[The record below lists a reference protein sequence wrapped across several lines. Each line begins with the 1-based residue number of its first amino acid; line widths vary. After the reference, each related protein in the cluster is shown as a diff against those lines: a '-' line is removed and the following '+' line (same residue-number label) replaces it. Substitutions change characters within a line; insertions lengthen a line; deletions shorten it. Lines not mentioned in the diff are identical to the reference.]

1 MVCHRDTS
9 GGSTLSD
16 PESNLTSNPS
26 EEISSPKLGP
36 FWWGLM
42 VLSLGML
49 GWGLRPF
56 PLDTRDV
63 TLEQA
68 LARGQLDRAV
78 EILQA
83 RQEDAPPEGHLVED
97 DSGQQDEHTSA
108 PEVHLSSDA
117 WSWAEVAF
125 VGGGLDVMPSLEALR
140 SVQPSEGTVQRVY
153 ACLYESHDL
162 ARLEL
167 VLDWVEDDLV
177 AFPPPDPDRLE
188 YEFAHHPGNVNVARF
203 PASQG
208 LSAVTRRDL
217 FRTPL
222 RPDDLPDAL
231 MTKDS
236 PQDEWREWLLAACL
250 RTPNQWSSMAQMLLD
265 VGHDDADLVLLAAG
279 HFPELGLEPDR
290 RQFLEHLG
298 FLMQPDRA
306 PGIPVGRGQYV
317 ALLNAF
323 ADGMVRSQKSPEHE
337 LLMLQRFDALLF
349 PQTQSLLSRIWP
361 LGSTAAEFAERALI
375 ARRYLRLAEITGK
388 QPTAL
393 DPYFTLGR
401 GREAHAVGGETAG
414 RLLDRVEVLLTPC
427 FQTLTP
433 DVKMLTQAR
442 MLLATARDLHGDL
455 EGAYLLRSALADQG
469 DAAHGT
475 EVFFPLAINA
485 LALAAL
491 ESDEERFT
499 GFLVVAEDAL
509 ERCDPDAR
517 LEDNLEGPDGQA
529 TQSGIKVARTLLG
542 LLQSQAQPERH
553 LAKASFDAT
562 PEAVVARSIL
572 TAHCALIGG
581 RNVSVPDD
589 LEKGKVLDH
598 HADALRAL
606 LTAASEFKAPTQSED
621 LDPYRFEVWRLRIRI
636 AAAQSPPD
644 WGAVQQLL
652 GELEQT
658 YTFRD
663 QTERRTFLSWR
674 YRANKELG
682 QEAAAARIKAQLEHL
697 DQEMQEQAER
707 IAS

>member
-1 MVCHRDTS
+1 MACHRDTS

-16 PESNLTSNPS
+16 PA
-26 EEISSPKLGP
+26 SSSTTNASTETAAPKLGP
-36 FWWGLM
+36 VWWGLM

-56 PLDTRDV
+56 PMDTRDA

-68 LARGQLDRAV
+68 LARGQLDRATA
-78 EILQA
+78 ILEA
-83 RQEDAPPEGHLVED
+83 RQADRPEEAPVDLDAAQSVD
-97 DSGQQDEHTSA
+97 AASD
-108 PEVHLSSDA
+108 PEVPTSPDA

-125 VGGGLDVMPSLEALR
+125 IGGTLGDMPALEALR
-140 SVQPSEGTVQRVY
+140 AARPSEGTVQRVY
-153 ACLYESHDL
+153 ACLYETHDL
-162 ARLEL
+162 ARLEV
-167 VLDWVEDDLV
+167 VLDWIDDDLLN
-177 AFPPPDPDRLE
+177 FPAPDPDRLE
-188 YEFAHHPGNVNVARF
+188 YEFVHHPGAVNVSRF
-203 PASQG
+203 PASSG
-208 LSAVTRRDL
+208 FSAMTRRDL

-222 RPDDLPDAL
+222 RPDDLPDVAA
-231 MTKDS
+231 TKDG

-250 RTPNQWSSMAQMLLD
+250 RSPNQWSSMAQSLLD
-265 VGHDDADLVLLAAG
+265 VGHDDPDLVLLAAG
-279 HFPELGLEPDR
+279 HFPELGLEQDR

-298 FLMQPDRA
+298 FLMQPERA

-323 ADGMVRSQKSPEHE
+323 ADGVIRSQNSPEQE
-337 LLMLQRFDALLF
+337 LVSLERFDALLF
-349 PQTQSLLSRIWP
+349 PQTQPLLSRIWP
-361 LGSTAAEFAERALI
+361 PGSTAAEFAERTLI

-388 QPTAL
+388 QPTSL

-414 RLLDRVEVLLTPC
+414 RLLDRVEILLTPC

-433 DVKMLTQAR
+433 DVKVLTQAR

-499 GFLVVAEDAL
+499 NFLVEAEDAL
-509 ERCDPDAR
+509 ERCDPDR
-517 LEDNLEGPDGQA
+517 QMQDNVEGSNGQA
-529 TQSGIKVARTLLG
+529 TQAGIKVARTLLG

-553 LAKASFDAT
+553 LAQASFDAT

-581 RNVSVPDD
+581 RNVVVPDD
-589 LEKGKVLDH
+589 FEEGEVLEH

-606 LTAASEFKAPTQSED
+606 LTASSEFMAPSHSQK
-621 LDPYRFEVWRLRIRI
+621 LKPYQFEVWRLRIRI

-644 WGAVQQLL
+644 WETVQQLL

-658 YTFRD
+658 YNFRD

-682 QEAAAARIKAQLEHL
+682 QDAAAARIKEQLEHL
-697 DQEMQEQAER
+697 DREMQEQAQR
-707 IAS
+707 VAS

>member
-1 MVCHRDTS
+1 M
-9 GGSTLSD
+9 
-16 PESNLTSNPS
+16 
-26 EEISSPKLGP
+26 GP
-36 FWWGLM
+36 VWWGLM

-56 PLDTRDV
+56 PMDTRDA

-68 LARGQLDRAV
+68 LNRGQLDRASA
-78 EILQA
+78 ILEA
-83 RQEDAPPEGHLVED
+83 RQASRPEVSPVES
-97 DSGQQDEHTSA
+97 DSVQQDEDASV
-108 PEVHLSSDA
+108 PEVQTSPDA

-125 VGGGLDVMPSLEALR
+125 IGGALDDMPSLEALR
-140 SVQPSEGTVQRVY
+140 SVRPSEATVQRVY
-153 ACLYESHDL
+153 ACLYETHDL
-162 ARLEL
+162 ARLDV
-167 VLDWVEDDLV
+167 VLDWLDDDLLR
-177 AFPPPDPDRLE
+177 FPAPDPDRLE
-188 YEFAHHPGNVNVARF
+188 YEFVHHPGKVDVARF
-203 PASQG
+203 PVSSG
-208 LSAVTRRDL
+208 FSAIIRRDL

-222 RPDDLPDAL
+222 RPDDLPDAAA
-231 MTKDS
+231 TKES

-250 RTPNQWSSMAQMLLD
+250 RSPNQWSAMAQTLLD
-265 VGHDDADLVLLAAG
+265 IGHDDPDLILLAAG
-279 HFPELGLEPDR
+279 HFPELGLEQDR

-298 FLMQPDRA
+298 FLMQPERA
-306 PGIPVGRGQYV
+306 PGLPVGRGQYV

-323 ADGMVRSQKSPEHE
+323 ADGMIRSQNSPEQE
-337 LLMLQRFDALLF
+337 LASLERFDALLF
-349 PQTQSLLSRIWP
+349 PQTPLLLLRIWP
-361 LGSTAAEFAERALI
+361 PGSTAAEFAERTLI

-388 QPTAL
+388 QPTSL

-433 DVKMLTQAR
+433 DVKVLTQAR

-499 GFLVVAEDAL
+499 NFLVVAEDAL
-509 ERCDPDAR
+509 ERCDPDR
-517 LEDNLEGPDGQA
+517 RMHDNLEGSDGQA
-529 TQSGIKVARTLLG
+529 TQAGIKVARTLLG

-553 LAKASFDAT
+553 LAQASFDAT

-581 RNVSVPDD
+581 RNVLVPDD
-589 LEKGKVLDH
+589 SEDGEVLDH

-606 LTAASEFKAPTQSED
+606 LTASSEFIAPSPSQKLE
-621 LDPYRFEVWRLRIRI
+621 PYQFEVWRLRIRI

-644 WGAVQQLL
+644 WDAVQQLL
-652 GELEQT
+652 GELERT
-658 YTFRD
+658 YNFRD

-682 QEAAAARIKAQLEHL
+682 QDAAAARIKEQLEHL
-697 DQEMQEQAER
+697 DREMQEQVQR
-707 IAS
+707 LAS

>member
-1 MVCHRDTS
+1 MACHRDTS

-16 PESNLTSNPS
+16 PVSSVTSSPS
-26 EEISSPKLGP
+26 SPGAAPKLGP
-36 FWWGLM
+36 VWWGLM

-56 PLDTRDV
+56 PMDTRDP

-68 LARGQLDRAV
+68 LNRGQLDRAYA
-78 EILQA
+78 ILEA
-83 RQEDAPPEGHLVED
+83 RQAAQPEVFASEPDSSQMDEDA
-97 DSGQQDEHTSA
+97 TA
-108 PEVHLSSDA
+108 PHIPSSPDA

-125 VGGGLDVMPSLEALR
+125 VGGALDEIPSLEALR
-140 SVQPSEGTVQRVY
+140 GVRPSSGTVQRVY
-153 ACLYESHDL
+153 ACLYETHDL
-162 ARLEL
+162 ARLDV
-167 VLDWVEDDLV
+167 VLDWMDDDLLR
-177 AFPPPDPDRLE
+177 FPAPDPDRLE
-188 YEFAHHPGNVNVARF
+188 YEFVHHPGSVNVARF
-203 PASQG
+203 PP
-208 LSAVTRRDL
+208 SAGFSAMTRRDL

-222 RPDDLPDAL
+222 RSDDLPSPAA
-231 MTKDS
+231 TKNC

-250 RTPNQWSSMAQMLLD
+250 RSPNQWSAMAQTLLD
-265 VGHDDADLVLLAAG
+265 VGHDDPDLVLLAAG
-279 HFPELGLEPDR
+279 HFPELGLEQDR

-298 FLMQPDRA
+298 FLMQPERV
-306 PGIPVGRGQYV
+306 PGVPVGRGQYV

-323 ADGMVRSQKSPEHE
+323 ADGTIRSQKSPEQE
-337 LLMLQRFDALLF
+337 LTSLERFDALLF

-361 LGSTAAEFAERALI
+361 PGSTAAEFAERTLI

-388 QPTAL
+388 QPTSL

-433 DVKMLTQAR
+433 DVKVLAQAR

-499 GFLVVAEDAL
+499 GFLVEAEDAL
-509 ERCDPDAR
+509 ERCDPDR
-517 LEDNLEGPDGQA
+517 RMQDNLEGPNGQA
-529 TQSGIKVARTLLG
+529 TQAGIKVARTLLG

-553 LAKASFDAT
+553 LARASFDAT

-581 RNVSVPDD
+581 RNVLVPDD
-589 LEKGKVLDH
+589 FEEGQVLDH

-606 LTAASEFKAPTQSED
+606 LTASSEFTAPSQPRNLE
-621 LDPYRFEVWRLRIRI
+621 PYQFEVWRLRIRI

-644 WGAVQQLL
+644 WDAVQQLL
-652 GELEQT
+652 GELEQS
-658 YTFRD
+658 YNFRD

-682 QEAAAARIKAQLEHL
+682 QDAAAARIKAQLEHL
-697 DQEMQEQAER
+697 DREMQEQTQR
-707 IAS
+707 MAS

>member
-1 MVCHRDTS
+1 MACHRDTS

-16 PESNLTSNPS
+16 PVSNATSSN
-26 EEISSPKLGP
+26 SSQGVAPKLGP
-36 FWWGLM
+36 VWWVLL

-56 PLDTRDV
+56 PLDTRDA

-68 LARGQLDRAV
+68 LNRGQLDRAYA
-78 EILQA
+78 ILAA
-83 RQEDAPPEGHLVED
+83 RQAARPEAFPSALGSSPPKENA
-97 DSGQQDEHTSA
+97 SA
-108 PEVHLSSDA
+108 PEGQTSPDA

-125 VGGGLDVMPSLEALR
+125 IGGALDDVPSLEALR
-140 SVQPSEGTVQRVY
+140 GVRPSDGMVQRVY
-153 ACLYESHDL
+153 ACLYETHDL
-162 ARLEL
+162 ARLDV
-167 VLDWVEDDLV
+167 VLDWIENDLLR
-177 AFPPPDPDRLE
+177 FPAPDPDRLE
-188 YEFAHHPGNVNVARF
+188 YEFVHHPGSVDVARF
-203 PASQG
+203 PASSG
-208 LSAVTRRDL
+208 FSAMTRRDL

-222 RPDDLPDAL
+222 RPDDLPSAAA
-231 MTKDS
+231 TKGC

-250 RTPNQWSSMAQMLLD
+250 RSPNQWSAMAQTLLD
-265 VGHDDADLVLLAAG
+265 VGHDDPDLVLLAAG
-279 HFPELGLEPDR
+279 HFPELGLEQDR

-298 FLMQPDRA
+298 FLMQPERM
-306 PGIPVGRGQYV
+306 PGVPVGRGQYV

-323 ADGMVRSQKSPEHE
+323 ADGTIRSQKSPEQE
-337 LLMLQRFDALLF
+337 LTSLERFDALLF

-361 LGSTAAEFAERALI
+361 PGSTATEFAERTLI

-388 QPTAL
+388 QPTSL

-433 DVKMLTQAR
+433 DVKVLTQAR

-469 DAAHGT
+469 DADHGT

-491 ESDEERFT
+491 ESDEDRFT
-499 GFLVVAEDAL
+499 SFLVEAEDAL
-509 ERCDPDAR
+509 ERCDPDR
-517 LEDNLEGPDGQA
+517 RIQDNIEGPNGQA
-529 TQSGIKVARTLLG
+529 TQAGIKVARTLLG
-542 LLQSQAQPERH
+542 LLQSQDQPERH
-553 LAKASFDAT
+553 LAQASFDAT

-581 RNVSVPDD
+581 RNVLVPDD
-589 LEKGKVLDH
+589 FEEGKVLEH
-598 HADALRAL
+598 HENALRAL
-606 LTAASEFKAPTQSED
+606 LTASSEFTAPSQPRNLE
-621 LDPYRFEVWRLRIRI
+621 PYQFEVWRLRIRI

-644 WGAVQQLL
+644 WDAVQQLL
-652 GELEQT
+652 GELEQS
-658 YTFRD
+658 YNFRD

-682 QEAAAARIKAQLEHL
+682 QDAAAARIKAQLEYL
-697 DQEMQEQAER
+697 EREMQEQAQR
-707 IAS
+707 MAS